1 MRWIW
6 GGVAAL
12 LVLAACVTINV
23 YFPAAAAEKAAD
35 RFINGVIGETS
46 SVGESTGG
54 WTFNLLPISSA
65 HAQADLDINS
75 PAVREVQERMS
86 ERFSSTLKAHFES
99 GAIGLTADG
108 LVAMRD
114 ASAVSLAQRSKL
126 NAAIA
131 AENKDRATV
140 YREIAIANG
149 HQEWE
154 SDIRQ
159 TFSRRWIERA
169 PAGWYFQDSAGNW
182 QRKS

>member
-6 GGVAAL
+6 SGIAAL

-35 RFINGVIGETS
+35 KFINGVIGDTGNA
-46 SVGESTGG
+46 GESTGG
-54 WTFNLLPISSA
+54 WTFNLLPIATA
-65 HAQADLDINS
+65 HAQADLDIEA
-75 PAVREVQERMS
+75 PAVRQVQERMS
-86 ERFSSTLKAHFES
+86 ARFSSTLKAHFES

-114 ASAVSLAQRSKL
+114 AKAVSLAQRSKL
-126 NAAIA
+126 AAAIA
-131 AENKDRATV
+131 EENKDRATV

-159 TFSRRWIERA
+159 TFARRWIERA
-169 PAGWYFQDSAGNW
+169 PSGWYYQDSAGDW